1 MMTLN
6 EHIKNERL
14 KKGVT
19 QEDLAEQLHLT
30 QGYISQIEVGEKKP
44 CAATVLKIEEILGLE
59 HGSIWNV
66 HNIVM
71 DHITET
77 IKILTPVELNEVD
90 DYLRYLMFKRNN
102 EQ

>member
-1 MMTLN
+1 MTLN
-6 EHIKNERL
+6 EHIKNARL
-14 KKGVT
+14 EKGVT

-30 QGYISQIEVGEKKP
+30 QSYVSQLESGEKKP
-44 CAATVLKIEEILGLE
+44 CAATVLKIEEILGVE

-77 IKILTPVELNEVD
+77 IKLHLLQVE
-90 DYLRYLMFKRNN
+90 K
-102 EQ
+102 Q

>member
-1 MMTLN
+1 MTFN
-6 EHIKNERL
+6 ELIKNARI
-14 KKGVT
+14 KKGIT
-19 QEDLAEQLHLT
+19 QEDLANQLRFT
-30 QGYISQIEVGEKKP
+30 QSYVSQIESGERKP

-59 HGSIWNV
+59 HGSLWNI

-90 DYLRYLMFKRNN
+90 DYLRYLIFKRNK
-102 EQ
+102 EE